1 MTNKSNSDYSSGYL
15 LDVLKKWDELVEIR
29 NAVSD
34 LFGEDQHHKL
44 LFAIE
49 GEKELRMEARCP
61 SRLLLGMTPNKQQ
74 RVIETW
80 DSIVRNMRKTYDE
93 RNFSYELNKIKQM
106 KSIEE
111 INNYQDERKN
121 RDWKPVDEKNPGRR
135 FNRSC

>member
-1 MTNKSNSDYSSGYL
+1 
-15 LDVLKKWDELVEIR
+15 
-29 NAVSD
+29 
-34 LFGEDQHHKL
+34 
-44 LFAIE
+44 
-49 GEKELRMEARCP
+49 
-61 SRLLLGMTPNKQQ
+61 MTPNKQQ